1 MGTLHEEREPRQDD
15 ALVHLND
22 LLRRHVRERI
32 EQVDEGGE
40 LSVCGQESEDVLVP
54 QMLPQSL
61 KEVEVARA
69 TLREKKYNIWLII

>member
-1 MGTLHEEREPRQDD
+1 MGTVHEEREPRQDH
-15 ALVHLND
+15 ALVHLD
-22 LLRRHVRERI
+22 HLLRRHVRKRI

-69 TLREKKYNIWLII
+69 TLTKKNTTFG